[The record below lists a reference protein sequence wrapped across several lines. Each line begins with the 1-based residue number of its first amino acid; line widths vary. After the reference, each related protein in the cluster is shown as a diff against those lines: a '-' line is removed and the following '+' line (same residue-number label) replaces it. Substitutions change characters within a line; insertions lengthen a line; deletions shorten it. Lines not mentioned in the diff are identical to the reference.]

1 QRGRLGLLRRYG
13 RGGRRRGTCR
23 HIHGHVRR
31 RSRERQPLGELATG
45 DGVAH
50 DQMVLRTDGPP
61 NRWSSEQM
69 VLRTDGPP
77 NRWSSEQ
84 MVLRTDGPP
93 ASFEHEDPPSVGYEG
108 LKSLLGGSAS

>member
-1 QRGRLGLLRRYG
+1 M
-13 RGGRRRGTCR
+13 
-23 HIHGHVRR
+23 VRR
-31 RSRERQPLGELATG
+31 I
-45 DGVAH
+45 DGPAH
-50 DQMVLRTDGPP
+50 RWSSEQMVLRTDGPP

-93 ASFEHEDPPSVGYEG
+93 ASFEHEDPPSVGYDG
-108 LKSLLGGSAS
+108 LKALLGGSASSRTQTHSRDQRPLRTPPGRA